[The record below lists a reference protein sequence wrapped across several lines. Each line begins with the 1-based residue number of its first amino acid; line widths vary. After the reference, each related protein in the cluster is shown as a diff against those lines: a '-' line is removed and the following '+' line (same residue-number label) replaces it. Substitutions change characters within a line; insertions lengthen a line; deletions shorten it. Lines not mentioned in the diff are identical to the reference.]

1 MNKYQIFEVI
11 GDGTYGVVYRGINI
25 ETNESVAVKK
35 LKDKIVSWNECIEK
49 NEVQILKKLNH
60 ENIVKLHEIIREQN
74 SDVSLIFEYAGIN
87 LYEYIEKH
95 KKKREKIPEYKIKK
109 IIYQILKGLNYL
121 HQNGYMHRDLKPE
134 NIFINENNIQIKIGD
149 FGVAKEIP
157 KYKNI
162 PLTDYVCT
170 RWYRAPECVLKGVNY
185 NYNIDIWAVGCI
197 MVELYN
203 LNPIFPGIDEFD
215 QLNKICNVLG
225 TPNFNDWPEG
235 YKLIQKLGMKFPIC
249 NKANLSNI
257 VSDACDDGIVLIND
271 IFQYDSNRRPNCRQL
286 LNYAYFSD
294 FRPSTFSYGNR
305 YNGNNN
311 NLRNE
316 QKFDAPYIRSD
327 NRNNNNNN
335 GFNLPL
341 INNNN
346 FSPVNKGNYSVYD
359 KNFSRNDVARN
370 NRDYINNLNYRN
382 YLNHGSVIPDLNTI
396 FGFSQYDTNIHNNSM
411 NDNRNNILENNNII
425 NNNNLNGVYNQYNY
439 NNRNKFSSQNNIYA
453 PRKKYSNNFYNGF
466 NDNFFN
472 NFGESNFN
480 VYRNNRPSVGNIYNF

>member
-11 GDGTYGVVYRGINI
+11 GDGTYGTVYRGLNI
-25 ETNESVAVKK
+25 ETNENVAIKK

-74 SDVSLIFEYAGIN
+74 SDVSLIFEYCGIN

-95 KKKREKIPEYKIKK
+95 KKQREKIPEFKIKK

-134 NIFINENNIQIKIGD
+134 NIFINELNLQIKIGD

-185 NYNIDIWAVGCI
+185 NYSIDVWAVGCI
-197 MVELYN
+197 MIELYN

-225 TPNFNDWPEG
+225 TPNFNEWPEG

-249 NKANLSNI
+249 NRADLTNVVNDA
-257 VSDACDDGIVLIND
+257 SDDAINLIND

-286 LNYAYFSD
+286 LNYSYFSE

-305 YNGNNN
+305 YNSSNNV
-311 NLRNE
+311 RSE
-316 QKFDAPYIRSD
+316 QKFDDNFMKND
-327 NRNNNNNN
+327 NR
-335 GFNLPL
+335 G
-341 INNNN
+341 NN
-346 FSPVNKGNYSVYD
+346 FLNNDFSPMNKGNFSVYE
-359 KNFSRNDVARN
+359 KNFIRDEVAKN
-370 NRDYINNLNYRN
+370 NRDYVNNLNYRN
-382 YLNHGSVIPDLNTI
+382 YLNHGSVIPDLNSI
-396 FGFSQYDTNIHNNSM
+396 FGISQYNSI
-411 NDNRNNILENNNII
+411 NNNIENNNNGSNTNTNKNIF
-425 NNNNLNGVYNQYNY
+425 NGVYNQYNY
-439 NNRNKFSSQNNIYA
+439 NRNKFNNQNNMYGN
-453 PRKKYSNNFYNGF
+453 RKKYSNNFYNGF

-472 NFGESNFN
+472 NFGDNNYNNYKNNFP
-480 VYRNNRPSVGNIYNF
+480 NRPSLGSIYNY

>member
-11 GDGTYGVVYRGINI
+11 GDGTYGTVYRGLNI
-25 ETNESVAVKK
+25 ETNESVAIKK

-74 SDVSLIFEYAGIN
+74 SDVSLIFEYCGIN

-95 KKKREKIPEYKIKK
+95 KKQREKIPEFKIKK

-134 NIFINENNIQIKIGD
+134 NIFINESNLQIKIGD

-185 NYNIDIWAVGCI
+185 NYSIDVWAVGCI
-197 MVELYN
+197 MIELYN

-225 TPNFNDWPEG
+225 TPNFNEWPEG

-271 IFQYDSNRRPNCRQL
+271 IFQYDSNRRPSCRQL

-316 QKFDAPYIRSD
+316 QKFDDPYTRND
-327 NRNNNNNN
+327 NRNNNNN
-335 GFNLPL
+335 GFNIPL

-359 KNFSRNDVARN
+359 KNFSRNDIAKN

-396 FGFSQYDTNIHNNSM
+396 FGFSQYDSNIHNNSM
-411 NDNRNNILENNNII
+411 NDNRNNILENNNLI
-425 NNNNLNGVYNQYNY
+425 NNNNMNGVYNQYNY
-439 NNRNKFSSQNNIYA
+439 NNRNKFSSQNNIYV

-472 NFGESNFN
+472 NFGDSNLN